1 MVSRTLIPASLTKQ
15 HPRRH
20 HTHKATKTSHPKIK
34 IGRKARQQ
42 RYTEISKKPPAEWT
56 EQEQKFIAEVRRQA
70 ARSEAKRER
79 LALKI
84 AERPE
89 EERTEHQKRTLWS
102 IQRKQYLRENKF
114 PGETLL
120 EHMQRIAEI
129 PEQERSIVE
138 KKLARQYEKRQ
149 QKKEETDISWHR
161 VDTLTPKKKKKR
173 HQHQHQHDK
182 PHAGRHHKHHNKP
195 RQPKASPS
203 VLSVASLNTLMEKMS
218 AMGLSS
224 DKLKESASEPTSTAA
239 ASSMES

>member
-1 MVSRTLIPASLTKQ
+1 MIPGSLTK

-20 HTHKATKTSHPKIK
+20 THKAKSHQKIK

-42 RYTEISKKPPAEWT
+42 RCTEIHKKCESEWT
-56 EQEQKFIAEVRRQA
+56 EQEQQFIDGVRRQE
-70 ARSEAKRER
+70 ARSVAKRER
-79 LALKI
+79 LAQKI

-120 EHMQRIAEI
+120 EHMQRIAEK
-129 PEQERSIVE
+129 PEQERSIIE
-138 KKLARQYEKRQ
+138 NKLARQYEKRQ
-149 QKKEETDISWHR
+149 QKKQETEISWR
-161 VDTLTPKKKKKR
+161 RIDTYTPKKKKK
-173 HQHQHQHDK
+173 HHK
-182 PHAGRHHKHHNKP
+182 PHAGRHHNHHNNP
-195 RQPKASPS
+195 RQPKASPT

-224 DKLKESASEPTSTAA
+224 DKLKQSSEPTAG
-239 ASSMES
+239 ASSMET